1 MRQITNLPQQNE
13 HPPQRGRPVAAVV
26 ADFAPRRGNAPFC
39 RPYAAHRMGLAGVV
53 AQIVRADSAVLRH
66 VAATVVAEII
76 VHSND
81 PICEK

>member
-26 ADFAPRRGNAPFC
+26 ADFAPRRGNAPSC

-53 AQIVRADSAVLRH
+53 AQIVRADAAVLRH
-66 VAATVVAEII
+66 VATTVIAEMI